1 MPLREKMERGT
12 VPRFTIEEEIGQ
24 GSYGTVYRV
33 SIDGKSLAMK
43 EIRVSCD
50 AKRQRESH
58 RGPESDEEIKKNI
71 LQISND
77 IRGEIQMLE
86 KLRGNKNIVSIED
99 YRIEESGTGVD
110 VFILME
116 YLQPFTEY
124 EAVHGMKEADAI
136 RMGIDLC
143 SALEACEEHGILHR
157 DIKPDNILV
166 TEDGVFKI
174 CDFGT
179 AKILEKTHTENSVKG
194 TFTYMA
200 PEVYHGKKY
209 NSRADLYSVGLILY
223 RTMNRGREPF
233 IPVDR
238 RMVYYKDKEE
248 ALNRRMNGE
257 PLPPPIDASEE
268 LAEILAKTCAFYPE
282 KRYRSAADLKR
293 DLILLQNGKYRKKQR
308 AGRYGKRDKAF
319 YLKTAVIGLLAAIL
333 LGAAGKAVRYR
344 YLEYFVNYCDT
355 DMQKEMMEEYDLDLS
370 ARLTGNGV
378 LYINSNEDLYC
389 YLLGKDL
396 YPWMNQKDKI
406 RKIIFG
412 EAVSELNCSGFGRDG
427 VYYLGPEYEQKW
439 QEGKPFYS
447 SIETFRNCRNLEKIV
462 IKGKKFVMLGGWIFE
477 GNENLRAIECA
488 ENADIV
494 VDSDRDIFQG
504 IPWYE
509 EQEVCMLGDRLVKFQ
524 RAEEVVRLPDNIRK
538 IGEGAFENNSN
549 VKTVILPDRLEYIG
563 RFAFIGCSSL
573 ESLVIPETVTEIAN
587 VVFNGCSNLK
597 ELDVLPGNPSFKMVE
612 GSLYDTEQNILK
624 WCGPGTG
631 DTVAIQEGTVA
642 VEPRAFEECNAKKL
656 VIPDSMTGEITNLGR
671 MKNLEG
677 VSVSDANK
685 AYTLADDILYYN
697 GNWKYVVACLKNRV
711 GHVQVEEGTTILPEY
726 CFASCKEVTSVT
738 LPDTVERIMGY
749 AFENCSGL
757 QSITIPA
764 SVTLMT
770 THVFDG
776 CDSLT
781 DIYFGGTE
789 EEWRELADH
798 YGAGVDEEKVTVHF
812 G

>member
-1 MPLREKMERGT
+1 M
-12 VPRFTIEEEIGQ
+12 TIEEEIGS

-33 SIDGKSLAMK
+33 TKEGENLAMK
-43 EIRVSCD
+43 VIRVSRD
-50 AKRQRESH
+50 DKGQGARLTETESEA
-58 RGPESDEEIKKNI
+58 ESGKV
-71 LQISND
+71 LHQISED
-77 IRGEIQMLE
+77 ILKEIQALE
-86 KLRGNKNIVSIED
+86 KLQGNKNIVSILD
-99 YRIEESGTGVD
+99 YRIVEEAGGID
-110 VFILME
+110 LYILME
-116 YLQPFTEY
+116 YLQSFTEY
-124 EAVHGMKEADAI
+124 ESTHGMKEADAI

-143 SALEACEEHGILHR
+143 SALEACEEHDILHR
-157 DIKPDNILV
+157 DLKPDNILV

-209 NSRADLYSVGLILY
+209 NSRADLYSLGMILY

-233 IPVDR
+233 IPGDR

-257 PLPPPIDASEE
+257 VLPQPIDASEE
-268 LAEILAKTCAFYPE
+268 FAEILARTCAFYPE
-282 KRYRSAADLKR
+282 KRYRSAADLKE
-293 DLILLQNGKYRKKQR
+293 DLIRLQNGKYRKKQR

-319 YLKTAVIGLLAAIL
+319 YLKTAVIGLLATIL

-355 DMQKEMMEEYDLDLS
+355 DMQKEMMERYDLDLS
-370 ARLTGNGV
+370 ARLTGTGV

-389 YLLGKDL
+389 YSAKKL

-412 EAVSELNCSGFGRDG
+412 EAVSELNCVGISSE
-427 VYYLGPEYEQKW
+427 VSEYLGPDYNQKT
-439 QEGKPFYS
+439 QENKPFYS
-447 SIETFRNCRNLEKIV
+447 AEDIFRNCRNLEKIV
-462 IKGKKFVMLGGWIFE
+462 IKSKRFVMLGAWIFE
-477 GNENLRAIECA
+477 GDENLRAIECP
-488 ENADIV
+488 EDTDIV
-494 VDSDRDIFQG
+494 VGSDWEIFQG
-504 IPWYE
+504 IPWYDQ
-509 EQEVCMLGDRLVKFQ
+509 QEVCMLGDRLVKYE
-524 RAEEVVRLPDNIRK
+524 RSEEKVYLPDNIRK

-549 VKTVILPDRLEYIG
+549 IKTVILPGHLEYIG
-563 RFAFIGCSSL
+563 IAAFGGCSSL
-573 ESLVIPETVTEIAN
+573 ERLVIPETATEIADK
-587 VVFNGCSNLK
+587 VFPRCSSLK
-597 ELDVLPGNPSFKMVE
+597 ELEVLPGNPSYKMVD

-624 WCGPGTG
+624 WCSPGTG
-631 DTVAIQEGTVA
+631 DTVMIQEGTTA
-642 VEPRAFEECNAKKL
+642 VGSRAFDECNAKKM
-656 VIPDSMTGEITNLGR
+656 VIPGSMTGEISYLGR
-671 MKNLEG
+671 MKNLEEICI
-677 VSVSDANK
+677 SDANE
-685 AYTLADDILYYN
+685 AYTLVDDILYYN
-697 GNWKYVVACLKNRV
+697 RESLKYAVTCLKNSE
-711 GHVQVEEGTTILPEY
+711 GHVQVKRGTRILSEY
-726 CFASCKEVTSVT
+726 CFASCKGVTSVT
-738 LPDTVERIMGY
+738 LPDTVEGIMNF

-770 THVFDG
+770 THIFDG

>member
-1 MPLREKMERGT
+1 M
-12 VPRFTIEEEIGQ
+12 TIEEEIGS

-33 SIDGKSLAMK
+33 TKEGENLAMK
-43 EIRVSCD
+43 VIRVSRD
-50 AKRQRESH
+50 DKGQGARLTETESEA
-58 RGPESDEEIKKNI
+58 ESGKV
-71 LQISND
+71 LHQISED
-77 IRGEIQMLE
+77 ILKEIQALE
-86 KLRGNKNIVSIED
+86 KLQGNKNIVSILD
-99 YRIEESGTGVD
+99 YRIVEEAGGID
-110 VFILME
+110 LYILME
-116 YLQPFTEY
+116 YLQSFTEY
-124 EAVHGMKEADAI
+124 ESTHGMKEADAI

-143 SALEACEEHGILHR
+143 SALEACEEHDILHR
-157 DIKPDNILV
+157 DLKPDNILV

-209 NSRADLYSVGLILY
+209 NSRADLYSLGMILY

-233 IPVDR
+233 IPGDR

-257 PLPPPIDASEE
+257 VLPQPIDASEE
-268 LAEILAKTCAFYPE
+268 FAEILARTCAFYPE
-282 KRYRSAADLKR
+282 KRYRSAADLKE
-293 DLILLQNGKYRKKQR
+293 DLIRLQNGKYRKKQR

-319 YLKTAVIGLLAAIL
+319 YLKTAVIGLLATIL

-355 DMQKEMMEEYDLDLS
+355 DMQKEMMERYDLDLS
-370 ARLTGNGV
+370 ARLTGTGV

-389 YLLGKDL
+389 YSAKKL

-412 EAVSELNCSGFGRDG
+412 EAVSELNCVGISSE
-427 VYYLGPEYEQKW
+427 VSEYLGPDYNQKT
-439 QEGKPFYS
+439 QENKPFYS
-447 SIETFRNCRNLEKIV
+447 AEDIFRNCRNLEKIV
-462 IKGKKFVMLGGWIFE
+462 IKSKRFVMLGAWIFE
-477 GNENLRAIECA
+477 GDENLRAIECP
-488 ENADIV
+488 EDTDIV
-494 VDSDRDIFQG
+494 VGSDWEIFQG
-504 IPWYE
+504 IPWYDQ
-509 EQEVCMLGDRLVKFQ
+509 QEVCMLGDRLVKYE
-524 RAEEVVRLPDNIRK
+524 RSEEKVYLPDNIRK

-549 VKTVILPDRLEYIG
+549 IKTVILPGHLEYIG
-563 RFAFIGCSSL
+563 IAAFGGCSSL
-573 ESLVIPETVTEIAN
+573 ERLVIPETATEIADK
-587 VVFNGCSNLK
+587 VFPRCSSLK
-597 ELDVLPGNPSFKMVE
+597 ELEVLPGNPSYKMVD

-624 WCGPGTG
+624 WCSPGTG
-631 DTVAIQEGTVA
+631 DTVMIQEGTTA
-642 VEPRAFEECNAKKL
+642 VGSRAFDECNAKKM
-656 VIPDSMTGEITNLGR
+656 VIPGSMTGEISYLGR
-671 MKNLEG
+671 MKNLEEICI
-677 VSVSDANK
+677 SDANE
-685 AYTLADDILYYN
+685 AYTLVDDILYYN
-697 GNWKYVVACLKNRV
+697 RESLKYAVTCLKNSE
-711 GHVQVEEGTTILPEY
+711 GHVQVKRGTRILSEY
-726 CFASCKEVTSVT
+726 CFASCKGVTSVT
-738 LPDTVERIMGY
+738 LPDTVEGIMNF

>member
-1 MPLREKMERGT
+1 MRKKDEFIIPFENM
-12 VPRFTIEEEIGQ
+12 TIEEEIGS

-33 SIDGKSLAMK
+33 TKEGKNLAMK
-43 EIRVSCD
+43 VIRVSRD
-50 AKRQRESH
+50 EKEQGTRLTETEREA
-58 RGPESDEEIKKNI
+58 ESRRD
-71 LQISND
+71 LQQISED
-77 IRGEIQMLE
+77 ILKEIRALE
-86 KLRGNKNIVSIED
+86 KLQGNKNIVSVLD
-99 YRIEESGTGVD
+99 YRIVEETGGID
-110 VFILME
+110 FYILME
-116 YLQPFTEY
+116 YLQPFAEY
-124 EAVHGMKEADAI
+124 ESVHGMKEADVI

-143 SALEACEEHGILHR
+143 SALEACEELDILHR
-157 DIKPDNILV
+157 DLKPDNILV

-209 NSRADLYSVGLILY
+209 NSRADLYSLGMILY

-233 IPVDR
+233 IPGDR
-238 RMVYYKDKEE
+238 RMIYYKDKEE

-257 PLPPPIDASEE
+257 ALPPPIDASEE
-268 LAEILAKTCAFYPE
+268 FAEILARTCAFYPE
-282 KRYRSAADLKR
+282 KRYRSAADLKK
-293 DLILLQNGKYRKKQR
+293 DLILLQNGKYRKKQK
-308 AGRYGKRDKAF
+308 AEKYGKRDKVF
-319 YLKTAVIGLLAAIL
+319 YLKTVVIGLLAAIL
-333 LGAAGKAVRYR
+333 LGAAGKAARYR

-355 DMQKEMMEEYDLDLS
+355 DMQKEMMEKYDLDLS
-370 ARLTGNGV
+370 ARLTGNGI
-378 LYINSNEDLYC
+378 LYINSNDDLYC
-389 YLLGKDL
+389 YTVKKL

-406 RKIIFG
+406 REIIFG
-412 EAVSELNCSGFGRDG
+412 EAVSELDCTGYAADASDYSEQN
-427 VYYLGPEYEQKW
+427 YEQKY
-439 QEGKPFYS
+439 QEYARPFYS
-447 SIETFRNCRNLEKIV
+447 ADETFRNCRNLEKII
-462 IKGKKFVMLGGWIFE
+462 IKGKRLVIHGSWIFE
-477 GNENLRAIECA
+477 GDENLRAFECA
-488 ENADIV
+488 EDADIV
-494 VDSDRDIFQG
+494 MSSDRDIFQG
-504 IPWYE
+504 IPWYKQ
-509 EQEVCMLGDRLVKFQ
+509 QEVCILGDRLVKYQ
-524 RAEEVVRLPDNIRK
+524 RPEEVVHLPDNIHK

-563 RFAFIGCSSL
+563 LFAFAGCSSL
-573 ESLVIPETVTEIAN
+573 ESLVIPETVTEIVN

-624 WCGPGTG
+624 WCSPGTG

-642 VEPRAFEECNAKKL
+642 ADPRACEECNAKKL
-656 VIPDSMTGEITNLGR
+656 VIPDSMTGEISYLGR
-671 MKNLEG
+671 MKNLEE

-685 AYTLADDILYYN
+685 AYTLTDDILYYN
-697 GNWKYVVACLKNRV
+697 GNWKYAVACLKNRA
-711 GHVQVEEGTTILPEY
+711 GHVQVEEGTKILSEY

-738 LPDTVERIMGY
+738 LPDTVESIMGY

-781 DIYFGGTE
+781 EIYYGGTE

-798 YGAGVDEEKVTVHF
+798 YGAGVDEERVTVHF